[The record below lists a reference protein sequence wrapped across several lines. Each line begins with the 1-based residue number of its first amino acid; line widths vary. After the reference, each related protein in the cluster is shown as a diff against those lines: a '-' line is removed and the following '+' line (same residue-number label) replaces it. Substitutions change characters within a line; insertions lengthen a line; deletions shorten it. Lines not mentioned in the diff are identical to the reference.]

1 MIEPPLLHRLTMRSK
16 RHQQNS
22 QIPEVNLVPMM
33 DVLMTVLT
41 FFIIISM
48 TLTGQQIVNVR
59 LPREVT
65 GADEEVSEQLATLE
79 ALYVGLDK
87 NGNLVLDNETITFSQ
102 LAQKTRRYFSTNP
115 DGKLI
120 LKADRELS
128 YAEVSTLLTDL
139 REIGG
144 NRVSLAVE

>member
-1 MIEPPLLHRLTMRSK
+1 
-16 RHQQNS
+16 
-22 QIPEVNLVPMM
+22 MM

-59 LPREVT
+59 LPQDVA
-65 GADEEVSEQLATLE
+65 GADADEAVSEATAQIE
-79 ALYVGLDK
+79 ALVVGLDK
-87 NGNLVLDNETITFSQ
+87 NGDLVVDNETITFNQ
-102 LAQKTRRYFSTNP
+102 LTQRTRDYFANHP

-120 LKADRELS
+120 LKADRELT
-128 YAEVSTLLTDL
+128 YAEVSGLLTDL
-139 REIGG
+139 RDIGG

>member
-1 MIEPPLLHRLTMRSK
+1 MRD
-16 RHQQNS
+16 S
-22 QIPEVNLVPMM
+22 QVPEVNLVPMM

-48 TLTGQQIVNVR
+48 TLTGQQIANVR
-59 LPREVT
+59 LPQDVS
-65 GADEEVSEQLATLE
+65 GADEEVGEDVSQVE
-79 ALYVGLDK
+79 ALVVGLD
-87 NGNLVLDNETITFSQ
+87 NDGNLVLDGETVTFNQ
-102 LAQKTRRYFSTNP
+102 LAQRTRRYFTDNP
-115 DGKLI
+115 EGKLI
-120 LKADRELS
+120 LKADRDLT

>member
-1 MIEPPLLHRLTMRSK
+1 MRFK
-16 RHQQNS
+16 RQRQGS
-22 QIPEVNLVPMM
+22 QVPEVNLVPMM

-48 TLTGQQIVNVR
+48 TLTGQQLLNVR
-59 LPREVT
+59 LPRSVS
-65 GADEEVSEQLATLE
+65 GVDETVGEQITQVE
-79 ALYVGLDK
+79 ALIVGLDK
-87 NGNLVLDNETITFSQ
+87 DGNLVINDETITFNQ
-102 LAQKTRRYFSTNP
+102 LAQRTRSYFAEYP

-128 YAEVSTLLTDL
+128 YQEVAELLTDL
-139 REIGG
+139 RAIGG

>member
-1 MIEPPLLHRLTMRSK
+1 MRSK

-59 LPREVT
+59 LPREVA
-65 GADEEVSEQLATLE
+65 GADEEVSEAVTQIE
-79 ALYVGLDK
+79 ALVVGLDK
-87 NGNLVLDNETITFSQ
+87 DGSLVLDNETITFNQ
-102 LAQKTRRYFSTNP
+102 LAQRTRVYFTENP
-115 DGKLI
+115 QGKLI
-120 LKADRELS
+120 VKADRHLS
-128 YAEVSTLLTDL
+128 YSEVSTLLTDL

>member
-1 MIEPPLLHRLTMRSK
+1 MRS
-16 RHQQNS
+16 RRRRQVNS

-48 TLTGQQIVNVR
+48 SLTGQQLLNVR
-59 LPREVT
+59 LPQSVT
-65 GADEEVSEQLATLE
+65 GDGTGEEPQVVSVD
-79 ALYVGLDK
+79 ALVVGLDK
-87 NGNLVLDNETITFSQ
+87 DGNMLLDNETVTFNQLSQ
-102 LAQKTRRYFSTNP
+102 QVRTYFGQNP
-115 DGKLI
+115 DGKLV

-128 YAEVSTLLTDL
+128 YSQVSGLLTDL
-139 REIGG
+139 RAIGG

>member
-1 MIEPPLLHRLTMRSK
+1 MRS
-16 RHQQNS
+16 RRRLPQS

-48 TLTGQQIVNVR
+48 TLTGQQLLGVQ
-59 LPREVT
+59 LPQSVE
-65 GADEEVSEQLATLE
+65 GAASQEPEAVVETLI
-79 ALYVGLDK
+79 VGLDSS
-87 NGNLVLDNETITFSQ
+87 GSILLDDQTITFIQ
-102 LAQKTRRYFSTNP
+102 LTRRIQDYFASNP
-115 DGKLI
+115 EGKVI

-128 YAEVSTLLTDL
+128 YREVAQFLTQL
-139 REIGG
+139 RDIGG

>member
-1 MIEPPLLHRLTMRSK
+1 MRS
-16 RHQQNS
+16 RRRRTPSS

-48 TLTGQQIVNVR
+48 TLTGQQLLGVN
-59 LPREVT
+59 LPQSVE
-65 GADEEVSEQLATLE
+65 GAIPQNEAEAAPEETLI
-79 ALYVGLDK
+79 VGLDSDGVILLEDK
-87 NGNLVLDNETITFSQ
+87 AITFIQ
-102 LAQKTRRYFSTNP
+102 LTRRIQEYFASNP
-115 DGKLI
+115 EGKVI

-128 YAEVSTLLTDL
+128 YREVAQFLTQL
-139 REIGG
+139 RDIGG

>member
-1 MIEPPLLHRLTMRSK
+1 MRS
-16 RHQQNS
+16 RRNQPNS

-48 TLTGQQIVNVR
+48 TLTGQQILNVR
-59 LPREVT
+59 LPREVPGT
-65 GADEEVSEQLATLE
+65 DEAVSEQMNAVE

-87 NGNLVLDNETITFSQ
+87 NGDLVLDNETITFNQLSQ
-102 LAQKTRRYFSTNP
+102 RTRAYFTDNP
-115 DGKLI
+115 NGKLI
-120 LKADRELS
+120 LKADRELT